1 MITNLEQC
9 KKKCHEES
17 QYKYKFKFKE
27 KTKRR
32 SETALVEFAKGSF
45 EKYLSK
51 QFYFLKERKFCG
63 ILDSNV

>member
-17 QYKYKFKFKE
+17 QYKYKSKFKE
-27 KTKRR
+27 KTKRP

-45 EKYLSK
+45 EKYVYK
-51 QFYFLKERKFCG
+51 EIFYFFLKERKFCG
-63 ILDSNV
+63 T